1 MQLPA
6 KGLSKD
12 EILKRLLAY
21 KEHDIPWRSGQILAY
36 VYDAGAEAEEV
47 IQSAYMMYLTES
59 GLDPTTYPS
68 VMQLERQTVRMIV
81 DLLRGDEAVV
91 GSFTSGGTE
100 SILLAI
106 KTARDMM
113 RKERPEITQPEMVFP
128 QTAHSAFYK
137 AAAYFDV
144 KPVAV
149 AFDPATYQVDVRA
162 MEAAITPNTILLVG
176 SAPGYAQGVVDPI
189 PEIGQLALKHKLL
202 FHVDGC
208 VGGIHLSVMRKA
220 GMQTPDFDWSV
231 PGVTSISTD
240 LHKFGYA
247 AKNASIIMYR
257 NKDIRRHQI
266 FACTRTT
273 TYALINP
280 TIMSTKSGGPI
291 AAAWAVLNFLGE
303 EGYTRIVSEVQEATW
318 KMVEAINATDDLR
331 VLGKPDMCMFSFASD
346 AINVFQ
352 LADKMAKRGWYLQ
365 PQFRTPLSPAN
376 LHITMNR
383 SSAAQTDR
391 FIEALHLA
399 LAEVKAEPY
408 LDPEAVRAQV
418 HSLLEQF
425 GEAAVEQLTALAGL
439 EGGALPESMA
449 MLNTMLDALPNEVR
463 EPLLVE
469 FMNDLYV

>member
-12 EILKRLLAY
+12 EILARLEAL
-21 KEHDIPWRSGQILAY
+21 KVGDIPWRSGKIMAY
-36 VYDAGAEAEEV
+36 VYDPGAAAEDV
-47 IQSAYMMYLTES
+47 IKNAYMMYLTES

-68 VMQLERQTVRMIV
+68 VMQLERQTVRMII
-81 DLLRGDEAVV
+81 DLLRGDEKVV

-113 RKERPEITQPEMVFP
+113 RKERPEITQPEMIFP

-149 AFDPATYQVDVRA
+149 PFDPKTFQVDLQA
-162 MEAAITPNTILLVG
+162 MEAAITPDTILLVG

-202 FHVDGC
+202 CHVDGC
-208 VGGIHLSVMRKA
+208 VGGIHLSIMRKA
-220 GMQTPDFDWSV
+220 GMGVPDFDWSV

-303 EGYTRIVSEVQEATW
+303 EGYMRIVREVQEATW
-318 KMVEAINATDDLR
+318 KMIDAINATGELR
-331 VLGKPDMCMFSFASD
+331 VLGKPDMCMFSFVSD
-346 AINVFQ
+346 SINVFQ

-365 PQFRTPLSPAN
+365 PQFRTPISPAN

-391 FIEALHLA
+391 FITELRES
-399 LAEVKAEPY
+399 LAEVKAEPH
-408 LDPEAVRAQV
+408 LDPELVRTQV
-418 HSLLEQF
+418 QGMLEQF
-425 GEAAVEQLTALAGL
+425 GEGAVEQLNAMAGL

-449 MLNTMLDALPNEVR
+449 MLNTLLDVLPSEIR

-469 FMNDLYV
+469 FMNELYV